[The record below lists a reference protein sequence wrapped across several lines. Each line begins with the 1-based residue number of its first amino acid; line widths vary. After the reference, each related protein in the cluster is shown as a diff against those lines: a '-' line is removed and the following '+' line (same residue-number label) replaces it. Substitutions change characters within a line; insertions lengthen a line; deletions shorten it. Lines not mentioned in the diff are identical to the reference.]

1 MKSRFRLV
9 AAIGVLVLGG
19 AVLPAAAQDVPPEV
33 LNYADIVMYNGAVL
47 TMDKDTPDFTV
58 AQAVAVRDGRI
69 LAVGESSA
77 ILRMAGPQTRKI
89 DLAGKAVM
97 PGVID
102 THSHPNRYALN
113 HYQQEFLPKYLQ
125 WLKDQNIHTGSVR
138 WEKGKAAAMDQLKAI
153 VAKAE
158 PDDIV
163 YVGSRGNPVVMNEIN
178 ITDLD
183 AVAPNHDLFIGI
195 GNEMWGLVN
204 SRMLKKLVDTY
215 GEDLAG
221 IRKDKSGKPTGLL
234 FGTAGSV
241 VGYEIFPQVPPE
253 MLAPIFGKELE
264 EWAAIGV
271 TTLSSRFKGTEISAY
286 SQLARED
293 KLPIRIAFTH
303 EIARWNPTFERDM
316 KRLGNIQN
324 YGISDGEAGE
334 KIWMIGMSVGI
345 PDGSPPGGGGAAGGD
360 VCSDLKKRER
370 FPDDSFYETNGI
382 CYWDQPGD
390 PTKETVLTANRYGY
404 RIAGVHTFGDKGL
417 EIMMDTYAQAAKEKT
432 PSAPPAADHGLM
444 ISPSVIKKTAAADAM
459 WSLQVPMFYGRRTSI
474 VSRVFGEDIAH
485 KWSMPVKT
493 MIEQG
498 VKVTYGADTHDDS
511 RAPMHSLQVL
521 VTRETHDGRV
531 WGYNERLDR
540 RRALLMLTRYGS
552 EYVLKADEIGS
563 IERGKLADLILLD
576 KNPLDPK
583 VPDNQLKD
591 IKVLETFIG
600 GEVAWDAASG
610 KTFPAAPRRPD
621 DMD

>member
-1 MKSRFRLV
+1 LVLAAVV
-9 AAIGVLVLGG
+9 AALAGPAP
-19 AVLPAAAQDVPPEV
+19 AVFAQNLPPEV

-47 TMDKDTPDFTV
+47 TMDRDTPDFTV

-69 LAVGESSA
+69 LAVGDTNT
-77 ILRMAGPQTRKI
+77 IMRMAGPQTRKI
-89 DLAGKAVM
+89 DLTGKAVM

-102 THSHPNRYALN
+102 THSHPNRYALG

-125 WLKDQNIHTGSVR
+125 WLKEQNIHTGSVQ
-138 WEKGKAAAMDQLKAI
+138 WEKGKTAALAQLKAI

-163 YVGSRGNPVVMNEIN
+163 YVGSRGNPVVMNEIKLA
-178 ITDLD
+178 DLD
-183 AVAPNHDLFIGI
+183 AVAPNHDLFVGI

-204 SRMLKKLVDTY
+204 SRMLKKLTDTY
-215 GEDLAG
+215 GEGLAG
-221 IRKDKSGKPTGLL
+221 IRKDANGNPTGLL

-241 VGYEIFPQVPPE
+241 VGYELFPQTPPE
-253 MLAPIFGKELE
+253 LLAPIFAKELE
-264 EWAAIGV
+264 EWASIGV

-286 SQLARED
+286 SQLAREG
-293 KLPIRIAFTH
+293 KLPIRIPFTH

-324 YGISDGEAGE
+324 YGISDPETGEW
-334 KIWMIGMSVGI
+334 IWLIGLSVGI

-390 PTKETVLTANRYGY
+390 PTKETVLVANRYGY

-417 EIMMDTYAQAAKEKT
+417 EIMMDTYAQAAKEKDWT
-432 PSAPPAADHGLM
+432 APPAADHGLM
-444 ISPSVIKKTAAADAM
+444 ISPEVIKKTDAADAM

-485 KWSMPVKT
+485 KWSMPVKSL
-493 MIEQG
+493 MDAG

-531 WGYNERLDR
+531 WGANERIDR
-540 RRALLMLTRYGS
+540 RRALLMLTRFGA
-552 EYVLKADEIGS
+552 EYVLKADQIGS
-563 IERGKLADLILLD
+563 IEKGKLADLIVLD

-583 VPDNQLKD
+583 LPDTQLKD

-600 GEVAWDAASG
+600 GKVAWDAASG

-621 DMD
+621 PDME

>member
-1 MKSRFRLV
+1 MSRSKAVL
-9 AAIGVLVLGG
+9 AACVLVLGG
-19 AVLPAAAQDVPPEV
+19 AVQPAGAQNLPPEIV
-33 LNYADIVMYNGAVL
+33 NYADIVMYNGAVL
-47 TMDKDTPDFTV
+47 TMDRDTPDFSV
-58 AQAVAVRDGRI
+58 AQAVAVRDGKI
-69 LAVGESSA
+69 LAVGESST
-77 ILRMAGPQTRKI
+77 ILRMAGPQTKKI

-102 THSHPNRYALN
+102 THSHPNRYALA

-125 WLKDQNIHTGSVR
+125 WLRDQNIHTGSVR
-138 WEKGKAAAMDQLKAI
+138 WELGKEKALAQLQAI
-153 VAKAE
+153 VDKADPE
-158 PDDIV
+158 DIV
-163 YVGSRGNPVVMNEIN
+163 YVGSRGNPVVMNEIRLA
-178 ITDLD
+178 DLD
-183 AVAPNHDLFIGI
+183 QIAPKHPLFVGI

-204 SRMLKKLVDTY
+204 SIMLKRLTERY
-215 GEDLAG
+215 GEDLPG
-221 IRKDKSGKPTGLL
+221 IRKDEKGQPTGLL

-241 VGYEIFPQVPPE
+241 VGYEILPQTPPE
-253 MLAPIFGKELE
+253 LLAPIFGKELE

-271 TTLSSRFKGTEISAY
+271 TTLSSRFKGTEISAF
-286 SQLARED
+286 SLLAREG

-324 YGISDGEAGE
+324 YGIGDR
-334 KIWMIGMSVGI
+334 IWMMGLSVGI

-382 CYWDQPGD
+382 CYWEQPGD

-417 EIMMDTYAQAAKEKT
+417 EIMMETYAQAAAEKA
-432 PSAPPAADHGLM
+432 PSAPFAADHGLM
-444 ISPSVIKKTAAADAM
+444 ISPAVVKKTAAADAM

-493 MIEQG
+493 LMDAG

-531 WGYNERLDR
+531 WGANEKIDR
-540 RRALLMLTRYGS
+540 RRALLMLTRYGAD
-552 EYVLKADEIGS
+552 YVLKQHEIGS
-563 IERGKLADLILLD
+563 IEPGKLADLVILD
-576 KNPLDPK
+576 RNPLDPQL
-583 VPDNQLKD
+583 PDNQLKD
-591 IKVLETFIG
+591 IKILNTFVG

-610 KTFPAAPRRPD
+610 KTFPPAPRRPD
-621 DMD
+621 M